1 MARIGIYRILEIPW
15 VYDLVQHLFAPGHRR
30 LQERAF
36 AQTEF
41 ETVGPVLDVG
51 CGPRLKTPTAELVV
65 GTDVNADYIRQFTGG
80 TIDVDPELVD
90 EPPAGRRRLGYVC
103 PAESLPFKDGRFAE
117 VRCRSLLHH
126 LPHELA
132 VQAIREM
139 VRCTVPGG
147 RVILI
152 DPVWPRRG
160 WLRPLAWLIMKLD
173 RGEWVRTEDE
183 LRTLAEEACP
193 GAWSIRRYLLSYH
206 ATEGAILVCRKPH
219 EPILTTVRNRIEECV
234 S

>member
-1 MARIGIYRILEIPW
+1 MARMRLYRILEIPW
-15 VYDLVQHLFAPGHRR
+15 VYEFVQHLFAPGHRR

-36 AQTEF
+36 ARIDF
-41 ETVGPVLDVG
+41 DAVGPVLDVG
-51 CGPRLKTPTAELVV
+51 CGPRLKTPDAELVV
-65 GTDVNADYIRQFTGG
+65 GTDVNPDYVRQFAGG
-80 TIDVDPELVD
+80 PIDVAPDLV
-90 EPPAGRRRLGYVC
+90 ESPPPGRRRLGYV
-103 PAESLPFKDGRFAE
+103 ASADLLPFADGVFAE

-126 LPHELA
+126 LPHDTA
-132 VQAIREM
+132 VRAIQEM
-139 VRCTVPGG
+139 VRCAAPGG

-173 RGEWVRTEDE
+173 RGEWVRTQSE
-183 LRTLAEEACP
+183 LLALAEEACP
-193 GAWSIRRYLLSYH
+193 GDWSMRRYLLSYH

-219 EPILTTVRNRIEECV
+219 EAVVAPRHPSIEECV